1 MKSKKFNWEDWLDNS
16 KKVLDSFNFY
26 LKKEMIKKEEETEFL
41 SASHL
46 KKAEYNLM
54 WERYK

>member
-54 WERYK
+54 